1 MKRNRVNVLTVVNS
15 ASNITTETIDGKP
28 HIVVRGI
35 TPVVDDIVM
44 NRKLYPAA
52 EIEKAYNTLERNP
65 MPLGHPKVDGKHV
78 SARDVRAVNEYH
90 VGAWL
95 QNVSHSDGKVTGDMY
110 VNRQYAESS
119 EKGKRLINR
128 LDEML
133 AGTNSEP
140 IHISTGLLYSGIAA
154 NGESKGKKYNEIA
167 TNMMFDH
174 VAVLLDEPGAGTPE
188 EGVGIFVNAE
198 GDETEIE
205 VCNLQDA
212 IVSDNRKDG
221 WLNKIKFFVANDGGM
236 SFDEIAASLREAIR
250 ANTPD
255 SWRYVV
261 SIYPD
266 YLIFEEEKK
275 TTSGRNL
282 FKQKYLISDGAVSLV
297 GEPVE
302 VVRKPTEYEIKTNGE
317 NDPMKQLIIN
327 ALQAAGKPTEGK
339 SDAELMDAYNQLAA
353 EKAAAKN
360 ETPEEK
366 AAREKKEVDDKK
378 AKEQASNSEEMPAWA
393 KVLTE
398 QVTALNSQINAN
410 SDKEK
415 GEKRTAVKLVMNMS
429 DEEVADLDGKALD
442 AMYAK
447 CQTSFGLNA
456 AFRNQATNTQ
466 SVSEM
471 PE

>member
-95 QNVSHSDGKVTGDMY
+95 QNVRHEGGKVTGDMY

-128 LDEML
+128 LDEMI

-174 VAVLLDEPGAGTPE
+174 VAVLLDEPGAGTPA

-198 GDETEIE
+198 GDELEIE
-205 VCNLQDA
+205 VVNLADADVPDPQDA
-212 IVSDNRKDG
+212 SFKTFFNQLKAFFSANSD
-221 WLNKIKFFVANDGGM
+221 
-236 SFDEIAASLREAIR
+236 S
-250 ANTPD
+250 T
-255 SWRYVV
+255 
-261 SIYPD
+261 
-266 YLIFEEEKK
+266 
-275 TTSGRNL
+275 
-282 FKQKYLISDGAVSLV
+282 QK
-297 GEPVE
+297 E
-302 VVRKPTEYEIKTNGE
+302 T
-317 NDPMKQLIIN
+317 DPMKELIVN
-327 ALQAAGKPTEGK
+327 ALKANGKEVEGK
-339 SDAELMDAYNQLAA
+339 TDAELMDAYNQMKA
-353 EKAAAKN
+353 EEVTAKKKGD
-360 ETPEEK
+360 EEIDP
-366 AAREKKEVDDKK
+366 APGAPKKT
-378 AKEQASNSEEMPAWA
+378 EQAANNEDMPAWA
-393 KVLTE
+393 KALTDQVL
-398 QVTALNSQINAN
+398 ALNSKINAN
-410 SDKEK
+410 SETEK
-415 GEKRTAVKLVMNMS
+415 SNMRAAVKAKFGMTDIAVN
-429 DEEVADLDGKALD
+429 ALDGEPLKELFAQ
-442 AMYAK
+442 
-447 CQTSFGLNA
+447 CQTSTGLNGA
-456 AFRNQATNTQ
+456 YRQATNTQ

>member
-95 QNVSHSDGKVTGDMY
+95 QNVSHEGGKVTGDMY

-128 LDEML
+128 LDEMI

-174 VAVLLDEPGAGTPE
+174 VAVLLDEPGAGTPS
-188 EGVGIFVNAE
+188 EGVGIFVNSE
-198 GDETEIE
+198 GEEVEIE
-205 VCNLQDA
+205 VALLSDA
-212 IVSDNRKDG
+212 ADCTREG
-221 WLNKIKFFVANDGGM
+221 LLNKTKFFFTNASNF
-236 SFDEIAASLREAIR
+236 SFDDIQRAISDKLHEGR
-250 ANTPD
+250 ADDKWLWPESVWPD
-255 SWRYVV
+255 SF
-261 SIYPD
+261 IYRD
-266 YLIFEEEKK
+266 EAKY
-275 TTSGRNL
+275 
-282 FKQKYLISDGAVSLV
+282 FKQKYLIDDDGKAVFV

-302 VVRKPTEYEIKTNGE
+302 VVRKPIEYEIKTNGE
-317 NDPMKQLIIN
+317 NDPMKELIIN

-353 EKAAAKN
+353 EKAAAKKDGGD
-360 ETPEEK
+360 EIDPATGKP
-366 AAREKKEVDDKK
+366 KK
-378 AKEQASNSEEMPAWA
+378 KEQASNSEEAPAWFKPFA
-393 KVLTE
+393 DDLAAVKSGLAV
-398 QVTALNSQINAN
+398 NA
-410 SDKEK
+410 DKEK
-415 GEKRTAVKLVMNMS
+415 GEKRAAVKAKFGLDDLAVN
-429 DEEVADLDGKALD
+429 ALDGAALD
-442 AMYAK
+442 GLFAQ
-447 CQTSFGLNA
+447 CQTSTGLNG
-456 AFRNQATNTQ
+456 AFRPVNNND
-466 SVSEM
+466 SFSEM

>member
-15 ASNITTETIDGKP
+15 ASNITTETVNGKP

-78 SARDVRAVNEYH
+78 SARDVQAVNEYH

-95 QNVSHSDGKVTGDMY
+95 QNVSHKDGKVTGDMY

-133 AGTNSEP
+133 AGTNSDP

-174 VAVLLDEPGAGTPE
+174 VAVLLDEPGAGTPS
-188 EGVGIFVNAE
+188 EGVGIFVNAD
-198 GDETEIE
+198 GDEVEIE
-205 VCNLQDA
+205 VVNLAD
-212 IVSDNRKDG
+212 SDNPDPQDPSLKS
-221 WLNKIKFFVANDGGM
+221 FFNQLKALFSAN
-236 SFDEIAASLREAIR
+236 S
-250 ANTPD
+250 D
-255 SWRYVV
+255 S
-261 SIYPD
+261 
-266 YLIFEEEKK
+266 
-275 TTSGRNL
+275 T
-282 FKQKYLISDGAVSLV
+282 QK
-297 GEPVE
+297 E
-302 VVRKPTEYEIKTNGE
+302 T
-317 NDPMKQLIIN
+317 DPMKDLIVN
-327 ALQAAGKPTEGK
+327 ALKAKGK
-339 SDAELMDAYNQLAA
+339 SVDGKTDAELMDAYNQMLAENA
-353 EKAAAKN
+353 ETKT

-366 AAREKKEVDDKK
+366 ADREKAEKE
-378 AKEQASNSEEMPAWA
+378 ERERASNQAEAPAWFKPFA
-393 KVLTE
+393 DDLAAVKSGLT
-398 QVTALNSQINAN
+398 ANADQERI
-410 SDKEK
+410 SM
-415 GEKRTAVKLVMNMS
+415 RTAVKAKFGMTDLAVN
-429 DEEVADLDGKALD
+429 ALDGEPLKELFAQ
-442 AMYAK
+442 
-447 CQTSFGLNA
+447 CQTSAGLNG
-456 AFRNQATNTQ
+456 AFRQVNSNE

>member
-95 QNVSHSDGKVTGDMY
+95 QNVSHEDGKVTGDMY

-128 LDEML
+128 LDEMV

-174 VAVLLDEPGAGTPE
+174 VAVLLDEPGAGTPA

-198 GDETEIE
+198 GDELEIE
-205 VCNLQDA
+205 VVNLADADVPDPQDA
-212 IVSDNRKDG
+212 SFKTFFNQLKAFFSANSD
-221 WLNKIKFFVANDGGM
+221 
-236 SFDEIAASLREAIR
+236 S
-250 ANTPD
+250 T
-255 SWRYVV
+255 
-261 SIYPD
+261 
-266 YLIFEEEKK
+266 
-275 TTSGRNL
+275 
-282 FKQKYLISDGAVSLV
+282 QK
-297 GEPVE
+297 E
-302 VVRKPTEYEIKTNGE
+302 T
-317 NDPMKQLIIN
+317 DPMKELIVN
-327 ALQAAGKPTEGK
+327 ALKANGKEVDGK
-339 SDAELMDAYNQLAA
+339 TDAELMDAYNQMKA
-353 EKAAAKN
+353 EEVTAKKKGD
-360 ETPEEK
+360 EEIDP
-366 AAREKKEVDDKK
+366 ATGAPKKT
-378 AKEQASNSEEMPAWA
+378 EQAANNEDMPAWA
-393 KVLTE
+393 KALSD
-398 QVTALNSQINAN
+398 QVMALNSKFNAN
-410 SDKEK
+410 SESEK
-415 GEKRTAVKLVMNMS
+415 SNMRAAVKAKFGMTDIAVN
-429 DEEVADLDGKALD
+429 ALDGEPLKELFAQ
-442 AMYAK
+442 
-447 CQTSFGLNA
+447 CQTSTGLNG
-456 AFRNQATNTQ
+456 AFRQATNTQ

>member
-95 QNVSHSDGKVTGDMY
+95 QNVSHKDGKVTGDMY

-119 EKGKRLINR
+119 DKGKRLINR

-188 EGVGIFVNAE
+188 EGVGIFVNSDGDEQQIEVANLAEAADCTREGMLNKTKFFFTNASNFSFDDISRAISDKLRE
-198 GDETEIE
+198 GDTEDKWLWPET
-205 VCNLQDA
+205 VWP
-212 IVSDNRKDG
+212 DNFIYR
-221 WLNKIKFFVANDGGM
+221 ND
-236 SFDEIAASLREAIR
+236 
-250 ANTPD
+250 TK
-255 SWRYVV
+255 
-261 SIYPD
+261 
-266 YLIFEEEKK
+266 YL
-275 TTSGRNL
+275 
-282 FKQKYLISDGAVSLV
+282 KQKYLIDDDGKAVFV

-317 NDPMKQLIIN
+317 NDPMKELIIN
-327 ALQAAGKPTEGK
+327 ALKAAGKPTDGK
-339 SDAELMDAYNQLAA
+339 SDAELMDAYNQMAA
-353 EKAAAKN
+353 EKAAPK

-366 AAREKKEVDDKK
+366 AAREKKEAGDKK
-378 AKEQASNSEEMPAWA
+378 AKDTANNNEEMPAWA
-393 KVLTE
+393 KNLSDRVDTVVNSLT
-398 QVTALNSQINAN
+398 ANA
-410 SDKEK
+410 DKEK
-415 GEKRTAVKLVMNMS
+415 GEKRAAVKLAMNMS

-447 CQTSFGLNA
+447 CQTSFGLNG

>member
-95 QNVSHSDGKVTGDMY
+95 QNVSHNDGKVTGDMY

-119 EKGKRLINR
+119 DKGKRLINR

-188 EGVGIFVNAE
+188 EGVGIFVNSD
-198 GDETEIE
+198 GDEQQIE
-205 VCNLQDA
+205 VANLADA
-212 IVSDNRKDG
+212 ADCTREG
-221 WLNKIKFFVANDGGM
+221 MLNKTRFFFTNASNF
-236 SFDEIAASLREAIR
+236 SFDDIQRAISDKLRDGDTEDKWLWPE
-250 ANTPD
+250 TVWPD
-255 SWRYVV
+255 SF
-261 SIYPD
+261 IYQD
-266 YLIFEEEKK
+266 GLKH
-275 TTSGRNL
+275 L
-282 FKQKYLISDGAVSLV
+282 KQKYLIDEGGKAVFV

-317 NDPMKQLIIN
+317 NDPMKELIIN
-327 ALQAAGKPTEGK
+327 ALKAAGKPTDGK
-339 SDAELMDAYNQLAA
+339 SDTELMDAYNQMAA
-353 EKAAAKN
+353 EKAAPK

-366 AAREKKEVDDKK
+366 AAREKKEADDKK
-378 AKEQASNSEEMPAWA
+378 AKDTATNSEQAPAWFA
-393 KVLTE
+393 PFAEK
-398 QVTALNSQINAN
+398 LNTIESGLAVNA
-410 SDKEK
+410 DKEK
-415 GEKRTAVKLVMNMS
+415 GEKRAAVKTKFGLDDLAVN
-429 DEEVADLDGKALD
+429 ALDGAALD
-442 AMYAK
+442 GLFAQ
-447 CQTSFGLNA
+447 CQTSTGLNG
-456 AFRNQATNTQ
+456 AFRQATNNQ

>member
-95 QNVSHSDGKVTGDMY
+95 QNVSHKDGKVTGDMY

-128 LDEML
+128 LDEMIS
-133 AGTNSEP
+133 GTNSEP

-174 VAVLLDEPGAGTPE
+174 VAVLLDEPGAGTPA

-198 GDETEIE
+198 GDELEIE
-205 VCNLQDA
+205 VVNLADADVPDPQDA
-212 IVSDNRKDG
+212 SFKTFFNQLKAFFSANSD
-221 WLNKIKFFVANDGGM
+221 
-236 SFDEIAASLREAIR
+236 S
-250 ANTPD
+250 T
-255 SWRYVV
+255 
-261 SIYPD
+261 
-266 YLIFEEEKK
+266 
-275 TTSGRNL
+275 
-282 FKQKYLISDGAVSLV
+282 QK
-297 GEPVE
+297 E
-302 VVRKPTEYEIKTNGE
+302 T
-317 NDPMKQLIIN
+317 DPMKELIVN
-327 ALQAAGKPTEGK
+327 ALKANGKEVEGK
-339 SDAELMDAYNQLAA
+339 TDAELMDAYNQMKA
-353 EKAAAKN
+353 EEVTAKKKGD
-360 ETPEEK
+360 EEIDP
-366 AAREKKEVDDKK
+366 ATGAPKKT
-378 AKEQASNSEEMPAWA
+378 EQAANNEEMPAWA
-393 KVLTE
+393 KALTD
-398 QVTALNSQINAN
+398 QVMALNSQFNAN
-410 SDKEK
+410 SESEK
-415 GEKRTAVKLVMNMS
+415 SNMRAAVKAKFGMTDIAVN
-429 DEEVADLDGKALD
+429 ALDGEPLKELFAQ
-442 AMYAK
+442 
-447 CQTSFGLNA
+447 CQTSTGLNG
-456 AFRNQATNTQ
+456 AFRQATNTQ

>member
-15 ASNITTETIDGKP
+15 ASNITTQTVNGKP

-78 SARDVRAVNEYH
+78 SARDVQAVNEYH

-95 QNVSHSDGKVTGDMY
+95 QNVSHKDGKVTGDMY

-133 AGTNSEP
+133 AGTNSDP

-174 VAVLLDEPGAGTPE
+174 VAVLLDEPGAGTPS

-198 GDETEIE
+198 GDEQEIE
-205 VCNLQDA
+205 VANLADA
-212 IVSDNRKDG
+212 SDCTREG
-221 WLNKIKFFVANDGGM
+221 MLNKTKFFFTNASNF
-236 SFDEIAASLREAIR
+236 SFDDIQRAISDKLREGDAEDKWLWPE
-250 ANTPD
+250 TVWPD
-255 SWRYVV
+255 SF
-261 SIYPD
+261 IYRND
-266 YLIFEEEKK
+266 TKYL
-275 TTSGRNL
+275 
-282 FKQKYLISDGAVSLV
+282 KQKYLIDDDGKAVFV

-317 NDPMKQLIIN
+317 NDPMKELIIN
-327 ALQAAGKPTEGK
+327 ALKAAGKPTDGK
-339 SDAELMDAYNQLAA
+339 SDAELMDAYNQMAA
-353 EKAAAKN
+353 EKAAPK

-366 AAREKKEVDDKK
+366 AAREKKEADDKK
-378 AKEQASNSEEMPAWA
+378 AKETAINSDDMPAWA
-393 KVLTE
+393 KLLTE
-398 QVTALNSQINAN
+398 RVDTVVNSLNAN

-415 GEKRTAVKLVMNMS
+415 TEQRAAVKAKFGMTDLAVN
-429 DEEVADLDGKALD
+429 ALDGEPLKELFAQ
-442 AMYAK
+442 
-447 CQTSFGLNA
+447 CQTSTGLNGV
-456 AFRNQATNTQ
+456 FRQVNSNE

>member
-15 ASNITTETIDGKP
+15 ASNITTETIDDKP

-95 QNVSHSDGKVTGDMY
+95 QNVSHEGGKVTGDMY

-128 LDEML
+128 LDEMI

-174 VAVLLDEPGAGTPE
+174 VAVLLDEPGAGTPS
-188 EGVGIFVNAE
+188 EGVGIFVNSE
-198 GDETEIE
+198 GEEVEIE
-205 VCNLQDA
+205 VALLSDA
-212 IVSDNRKDG
+212 ADCTREG
-221 WLNKIKFFVANDGGM
+221 LLNKTKFFFTNASNF
-236 SFDEIAASLREAIR
+236 SFDDIQRAISDKLHEGRADDKWLWPESVWPDNFIYRDEAK
-250 ANTPD
+250 
-255 SWRYVV
+255 Y
-261 SIYPD
+261 
-266 YLIFEEEKK
+266 
-275 TTSGRNL
+275 
-282 FKQKYLISDGAVSLV
+282 FKQKYLIDDDGKAVFV

-302 VVRKPTEYEIKTNGE
+302 VVRKPIEYEIKTNGE
-317 NDPMKQLIIN
+317 NDPMKELIIN

-353 EKAAAKN
+353 EKAAAKKDGGD
-360 ETPEEK
+360 EIDPATGKP
-366 AAREKKEVDDKK
+366 KK
-378 AKEQASNSEEMPAWA
+378 KEQASNSEEAPAWFKPFA
-393 KVLTE
+393 DDLAAVKSGLAV
-398 QVTALNSQINAN
+398 NA
-410 SDKEK
+410 DKEK
-415 GEKRTAVKLVMNMS
+415 GEKRAAVKAKFGLDDLAVN
-429 DEEVADLDGKALD
+429 ALDGAALD
-442 AMYAK
+442 GLFAQ
-447 CQTSFGLNA
+447 CQTSTGLNG
-456 AFRNQATNTQ
+456 AFR
-466 SVSEM
+466 SVNNNDSFSEM

>member
-95 QNVSHSDGKVTGDMY
+95 QNVSHEDGKVTGDMY

-128 LDEML
+128 LDEMIS
-133 AGTNSEP
+133 GTNSEP

-198 GDETEIE
+198 GDELEIE
-205 VCNLQDA
+205 VVNLADADVPDPQDA
-212 IVSDNRKDG
+212 SFKTFFNQLKAFFSANSD
-221 WLNKIKFFVANDGGM
+221 
-236 SFDEIAASLREAIR
+236 S
-250 ANTPD
+250 T
-255 SWRYVV
+255 
-261 SIYPD
+261 
-266 YLIFEEEKK
+266 
-275 TTSGRNL
+275 
-282 FKQKYLISDGAVSLV
+282 QK
-297 GEPVE
+297 E
-302 VVRKPTEYEIKTNGE
+302 T
-317 NDPMKQLIIN
+317 DPMKELIVN
-327 ALQAAGKPTEGK
+327 ALKANGKEVEGK
-339 SDAELMDAYNQLAA
+339 TDAELMDAYNQMKA
-353 EKAAAKN
+353 EEITAKKKGD
-360 ETPEEK
+360 EEIDPDTG
-366 AAREKKEVDDKK
+366 APKKT
-378 AKEQASNSEEMPAWA
+378 EQAANNEEMPAWA
-393 KVLTE
+393 KALTDQVL
-398 QVTALNSQINAN
+398 ALNSKINAN
-410 SDKEK
+410 SESEK
-415 GEKRTAVKLVMNMS
+415 SNMRAAVKAKFGMTDIAVN
-429 DEEVADLDGKALD
+429 ALDGEPLKELFAQ
-442 AMYAK
+442 
-447 CQTSFGLNA
+447 CQTSTGLNG
-456 AFRNQATNTQ
+456 AFRQATNTQ

>member
-78 SARDVRAVNEYH
+78 SARDVRAVNNYH

-95 QNVSHSDGKVTGDMY
+95 QNVSHKDGKVSGDMY
-110 VNRQYAESS
+110 VDRQYAESS
-119 EKGKRLINR
+119 DKGKRLINR
-128 LDEML
+128 LDEMV
-133 AGTNSEP
+133 AGTNTEA

-250 ANTPD
+250 STAPD

-275 TTSGRNL
+275 TTSGRTL

-317 NDPMKQLIIN
+317 NDPMKELIIN
-327 ALQAAGKPTEGK
+327 ALKAAGKPTEGK
-339 SDAELMDAYNQLAA
+339 SDAELMDAYNQMKA
-353 EKAAAKN
+353 EEAIAKKKGDEEIDP
-360 ETPEEK
+360 ETGKP
-366 AAREKKEVDDKK
+366 KK
-378 AKEQASNSEEMPAWA
+378 KEQAANNEEMPAWA
-393 KVLTE
+393 QKLADRVD
-398 QVTALNSQINAN
+398 VVFNSLSANA
-410 SDKEK
+410 DKEK
-415 GEKRTAVKLVMNMS
+415 GEKRAAVKLAMNMS
-429 DEEVADLDGKALD
+429 DDEVADLDGKALD

-447 CQTSFGLNA
+447 CQTSFGLNG
-456 AFRNQATNTQ
+456 AFRHQATNTQ

>member
-95 QNVSHSDGKVTGDMY
+95 QNVSHKDGKVTGDMY

-128 LDEML
+128 LDGMIS
-133 AGTNSEP
+133 GTNSEP

-174 VAVLLDEPGAGTPE
+174 VAVLLDEPGAGTPS
-188 EGVGIFVNAE
+188 EGVGIFVNSE
-198 GDETEIE
+198 GEEVEIE
-205 VCNLQDA
+205 VALLSDA
-212 IVSDNRKDG
+212 ADCTREG
-221 WLNKIKFFVANDGGM
+221 LLNKTKFFFTNASNF
-236 SFDEIAASLREAIR
+236 SFDDIQRAISDKLHEGRADDKWLWPESVWPDNFIYRDEAK
-250 ANTPD
+250 
-255 SWRYVV
+255 Y
-261 SIYPD
+261 
-266 YLIFEEEKK
+266 
-275 TTSGRNL
+275 
-282 FKQKYLISDGAVSLV
+282 FKQKYLIDDDGKAVFV

-302 VVRKPTEYEIKTNGE
+302 VVRKPIEYEIKTNGE
-317 NDPMKQLIIN
+317 NDPMKELIIN

-353 EKAAAKN
+353 EKAAAKKDGGD
-360 ETPEEK
+360 EIDPATGKP
-366 AAREKKEVDDKK
+366 KK
-378 AKEQASNSEEMPAWA
+378 KEQASNSEEAPAWFKPFA
-393 KVLTE
+393 DDLAAVKSGLAV
-398 QVTALNSQINAN
+398 NA
-410 SDKEK
+410 DKEK
-415 GEKRTAVKLVMNMS
+415 GEKRAAVKAKFGLDDLAVN
-429 DEEVADLDGKALD
+429 ALDGAALD
-442 AMYAK
+442 GLFAQ
-447 CQTSFGLNA
+447 CQTSTGLNG
-456 AFRNQATNTQ
+456 AFLPVNNND
-466 SVSEM
+466 SFSEM

>member
-95 QNVSHSDGKVTGDMY
+95 QNVSHEGGKVTGDMY

-128 LDEML
+128 LDEMIS
-133 AGTNSEP
+133 GTNSEP

-174 VAVLLDEPGAGTPE
+174 VAVLLDEPGAGTPS
-188 EGVGIFVNAE
+188 EGVGIFVNSE
-198 GDETEIE
+198 GEEVEIE
-205 VCNLQDA
+205 VALLSDA
-212 IVSDNRKDG
+212 ADCTREG
-221 WLNKIKFFVANDGGM
+221 LLNKTKFFFTNASNF
-236 SFDEIAASLREAIR
+236 SFDDIQRAISDKLHEGRADDKWLWPESVWPDNFIYRDEAK
-250 ANTPD
+250 
-255 SWRYVV
+255 Y
-261 SIYPD
+261 
-266 YLIFEEEKK
+266 
-275 TTSGRNL
+275 
-282 FKQKYLISDGAVSLV
+282 FKQKYLIDDDGKAVFV

-302 VVRKPTEYEIKTNGE
+302 VVRKPIEYEIKTNGE
-317 NDPMKQLIIN
+317 NDPMKELIIN

-339 SDAELMDAYNQLAA
+339 SDAELMDAYNQMKA
-353 EKAAAKN
+353 EEATAKKKGDEEIDP
-360 ETPEEK
+360 ETGKP
-366 AAREKKEVDDKK
+366 KK
-378 AKEQASNSEEMPAWA
+378 KEQATNNEEMPAWA

-398 QVTALNSQINAN
+398 QVIALNSQINAN

-415 GEKRTAVKLVMNMS
+415 GEKRAAVKLAMNMS

>member
-78 SARDVRAVNEYH
+78 SARDVRAVNNYH

-95 QNVSHSDGKVTGDMY
+95 QNVNHKDGKVTGDMY
-110 VNRQYAESS
+110 VDRQYAESRD
-119 EKGKRLINR
+119 KGKRLVNR
-128 LDEML
+128 LDEMS

-154 NGESKGKKYNEIA
+154 NGESKGKKYDEIA
-167 TNMMFDH
+167 TNMNFDH
-174 VAVLLDEPGAGTPE
+174 VAVLLNEPGAGTPG

-198 GDETEIE
+198 GDEQEIE
-205 VCNLQDA
+205 IANLA
-212 IVSDNRKDG
+212 DG
-221 WLNKIKFFVANDGGM
+221 ADCTREGPWNKTKFFFTNASNF
-236 SFDEIAASLREAIR
+236 SFDDIQRAISDKLREGR
-250 ANTPD
+250 GKDSYLWPESVWPD
-255 SWRYVV
+255 TF
-261 SIYPD
+261 IYRD
-266 YLIFEEEKK
+266 DAKY
-275 TTSGRNL
+275 
-282 FKQKYLISDGAVSLV
+282 FKQKYIIDEGGKAVFV

-317 NDPMKQLIIN
+317 NDPMKELIIN
-327 ALQAAGKPTEGK
+327 ALKAAGKPTDGK
-339 SDAELMDAYNQLAA
+339 SDDELMDAYNQMAA
-353 EKAAAKN
+353 EKAAAKT

-366 AAREKKEVDDKK
+366 AAREKKEADAKTAKDK
-378 AKEQASNSEEMPAWA
+378 ATNSEEIPAWA
-393 KVLTE
+393 QKLAERVDS
-398 QVTALNSQINAN
+398 VVNSLNAN

-415 GEKRTAVKLVMNMS
+415 GEKRAAVKLALNMS

-442 AMYAK
+442 RLYANSQK
-447 CQTSFGLNA
+447 STGLNGA
-456 AFRNQATNTQ
+456 LRQVNSSE

>member
-95 QNVSHSDGKVTGDMY
+95 QNVSHEDGKVTGDMY

-128 LDEML
+128 LDEMI

-174 VAVLLDEPGAGTPE
+174 VAVLLDEPGAGTPA

-198 GDETEIE
+198 GDELEIE
-205 VCNLQDA
+205 VVNLADAEVPDPQDA
-212 IVSDNRKDG
+212 SFKTFFNQLKAFFSANSD
-221 WLNKIKFFVANDGGM
+221 
-236 SFDEIAASLREAIR
+236 S
-250 ANTPD
+250 T
-255 SWRYVV
+255 
-261 SIYPD
+261 
-266 YLIFEEEKK
+266 
-275 TTSGRNL
+275 
-282 FKQKYLISDGAVSLV
+282 QK
-297 GEPVE
+297 E
-302 VVRKPTEYEIKTNGE
+302 T
-317 NDPMKQLIIN
+317 DPMKELIVN
-327 ALQAAGKPTEGK
+327 ALKANGKEVEGK
-339 SDAELMDAYNQLAA
+339 TDAELMDAYNQMKAEEVTAKKKGDEEIDLATGA
-353 EKAAAKN
+353 
-360 ETPEEK
+360 P
-366 AAREKKEVDDKK
+366 KKT
-378 AKEQASNSEEMPAWA
+378 EQAANNEEMPAWA
-393 KVLTE
+393 KALTD
-398 QVTALNSQINAN
+398 QVFALNSKINAN
-410 SDKEK
+410 SESEK
-415 GEKRTAVKLVMNMS
+415 SNMRAAVKAKFGMTDIAVN
-429 DEEVADLDGKALD
+429 ALDGEPLKELFAQ
-442 AMYAK
+442 
-447 CQTSFGLNA
+447 CQTSTGLNG
-456 AFRNQATNTQ
+456 AFRQATNTQ

>member
-95 QNVSHSDGKVTGDMY
+95 QNVSHEGGKVTGDMY

-128 LDEML
+128 LDEMI

-174 VAVLLDEPGAGTPE
+174 VAVLLDEPGAGTPA

-198 GDETEIE
+198 GDELEIE
-205 VCNLQDA
+205 VVNLADADVPDPQD
-212 IVSDNRKDG
+212 VSFKT
-221 WLNKIKFFVANDGGM
+221 FFNQLKAFFSAN
-236 SFDEIAASLREAIR
+236 S
-250 ANTPD
+250 D
-255 SWRYVV
+255 S
-261 SIYPD
+261 
-266 YLIFEEEKK
+266 
-275 TTSGRNL
+275 T
-282 FKQKYLISDGAVSLV
+282 QK
-297 GEPVE
+297 E
-302 VVRKPTEYEIKTNGE
+302 T
-317 NDPMKQLIIN
+317 DPMKELIVN
-327 ALQAAGKPTEGK
+327 ALKANGNEVEGK
-339 SDAELMDAYNQLAA
+339 TDAELMDAYNQMKA
-353 EKAAAKN
+353 EEVTAKKN
-360 ETPEEK
+360 GDEETDP
-366 AAREKKEVDDKK
+366 ATGAPKKT
-378 AKEQASNSEEMPAWA
+378 EQAANNEEIPAWA
-393 KVLTE
+393 KALTD
-398 QVTALNSQINAN
+398 QVMALNSKINAN
-410 SDKEK
+410 SESEK
-415 GEKRTAVKLVMNMS
+415 SNMRAAVKAKFGMN
-429 DEEVADLDGKALD
+429 DIAVNALDGEPLKELFAQ
-442 AMYAK
+442 
-447 CQTSFGLNA
+447 CQTSTGLNG
-456 AFRNQATNTQ
+456 AFRQATNTQ

>member
-78 SARDVRAVNEYH
+78 SARDVRAVNNYH

-95 QNVSHSDGKVTGDMY
+95 QNVSHEAGKVSGDMY
-110 VNRQYAESS
+110 VDRQYAESS

-133 AGTNSEP
+133 AGTNSDP

-198 GDETEIE
+198 GDEQQIE
-205 VCNLQDA
+205 TAHLSDA
-212 IVSDNRKDG
+212 YDCTREG
-221 WLNKIKFFVANDGGM
+221 LLNKTKFFFTNASNF
-236 SFDEIAASLREAIR
+236 SFDDIQRAISDQLREGR
-250 ANTPD
+250 AKDSYLWPESVWPD
-255 SWRYVV
+255 TF
-261 SIYPD
+261 IYRD
-266 YLIFEEEKK
+266 EAKY
-275 TTSGRNL
+275 
-282 FKQKYLISDGAVSLV
+282 FKQKYLIGDDGKAQFV

-339 SDAELMDAYNQLAA
+339 SDAELMDAYNQMAA
-353 EKAAAKN
+353 EKAAAKT

-366 AAREKKEVDDKK
+366 AAREKKEADDKK
-378 AKEQASNSEEMPAWA
+378 DKEQTTNSEQAPAWF
-393 KVLTE
+393 
-398 QVTALNSQINAN
+398 ALFADKLNAIESGLAVNAN
-410 SDKEK
+410 KEK
-415 GEKRTAVKLVMNMS
+415 GDKRAAVKAKFGLDDLAVN
-429 DEEVADLDGKALD
+429 ALDGAALD
-442 AMYAK
+442 GLYAQ
-447 CQTSFGLNA
+447 CHTTTGLNG
-456 AFRNQATNTQ
+456 AFRHTATNQ

>member
-95 QNVSHSDGKVTGDMY
+95 QNVSHKDGKVTGDMY

-133 AGTNSEP
+133 AGTNSDP

-174 VAVLLDEPGAGTPE
+174 VAVLLDEPGAGTPA

-198 GDETEIE
+198 GDEQEIE
-205 VCNLQDA
+205 VASLADA
-212 IVSDNRKDG
+212 ADCTREG
-221 WLNKIKFFVANDGGM
+221 MFNKTKFFFTNASNF
-236 SFDEIAASLREAIR
+236 SFDDIQRAISDRLREGSSEDKWLWPE
-250 ANTPD
+250 TVWPD
-255 SWRYVV
+255 TF
-261 SIYPD
+261 IYRD
-266 YLIFEEEKK
+266 DTKYL
-275 TTSGRNL
+275 
-282 FKQKYLISDGAVSLV
+282 KQKYLIDEGGKAVFV

-317 NDPMKQLIIN
+317 NDPMKELIIN

-339 SDAELMDAYNQLAA
+339 SDAELMDAYNQMKAD
-353 EKAAAKN
+353 EAAAKKN
-360 ETPEEK
+360 GDEEIDPATGK
-366 AAREKKEVDDKK
+366 PKKKE
-378 AKEQASNSEEMPAWA
+378 QTTNSEEMPAWA
-393 KVLTE
+393 KTLSD
-398 QVTALNSQINAN
+398 QVAAINSQISAGAET
-410 SDKEK
+410 EK
-415 GEKRTAVKLVMNMS
+415 ASMRTAVKAKFGMTDLAVN
-429 DEEVADLDGKALD
+429 ALDGEPLKELFAQ
-442 AMYAK
+442 
-447 CQTSFGLNA
+447 CQTSTGLNG
-456 AFRNQATNTQ
+456 AFRQATNNQ

>member
-65 MPLGHPKVDGKHV
+65 MPLGHPKVDGRHV

-95 QNVSHSDGKVTGDMY
+95 QNVSHKDGKVTGDMY
-110 VNRQYAESS
+110 VNRHYAESS

-128 LDEML
+128 LDEMI

-198 GDETEIE
+198 GDVIEIE
-205 VCNLQDA
+205 VVNLADADVPDPQDA
-212 IVSDNRKDG
+212 SFKTFFNQLKAFFSANSD
-221 WLNKIKFFVANDGGM
+221 
-236 SFDEIAASLREAIR
+236 S
-250 ANTPD
+250 T
-255 SWRYVV
+255 
-261 SIYPD
+261 
-266 YLIFEEEKK
+266 
-275 TTSGRNL
+275 
-282 FKQKYLISDGAVSLV
+282 QK
-297 GEPVE
+297 E
-302 VVRKPTEYEIKTNGE
+302 T
-317 NDPMKQLIIN
+317 DPMKELIVN
-327 ALQAAGKPTEGK
+327 ALKAHGKEVEGK
-339 SDAELMDAYNQLAA
+339 TDAELMDAYNQLAA
-353 EKAAAKN
+353 EKAAAKKDGGD
-360 ETPEEK
+360 EIDPATGKP
-366 AAREKKEVDDKK
+366 KK
-378 AKEQASNSEEMPAWA
+378 KEQASNSEEAPAWFKPFA
-393 KVLTE
+393 DDLAAVKSGLAV
-398 QVTALNSQINAN
+398 NA
-410 SDKEK
+410 DKEK
-415 GEKRTAVKLVMNMS
+415 GEKRAAVKAKFGLDDLAVN
-429 DEEVADLDGKALD
+429 ALDGAALD
-442 AMYAK
+442 GLFAQ
-447 CQTSFGLNA
+447 CQTSTGLNG
-456 AFRNQATNTQ
+456 AFRPVNNND
-466 SVSEM
+466 SFSEM

>member
-78 SARDVRAVNEYH
+78 SARDVRAVNNYH

-95 QNVSHSDGKVTGDMY
+95 QNVSHKDGKVSGDMY
-110 VNRQYAESS
+110 VDRQYAESRD
-119 EKGKRLINR
+119 KGKRLINR

-133 AGTNSEP
+133 AGTNSDP

-174 VAVLLDEPGAGTPE
+174 VAVLLDEPGAGTPD

-250 ANTPD
+250 ANIPD

-275 TTSGRNL
+275 NDSGRSL

-317 NDPMKQLIIN
+317 NDPMKELIIN

-339 SDAELMDAYNQLAA
+339 SDAELMDAYNQMKA
-353 EKAAAKN
+353 EEAIAKKKGDEEIDP
-360 ETPEEK
+360 ETGKP
-366 AAREKKEVDDKK
+366 KK
-378 AKEQASNSEEMPAWA
+378 KEQAANNEEMPAWA
-393 KVLTE
+393 QKLADRVD
-398 QVTALNSQINAN
+398 VVFNSLSANA
-410 SDKEK
+410 DKEK
-415 GEKRTAVKLVMNMS
+415 GEKRAAVKLAMNMS
-429 DEEVADLDGKALD
+429 DDEVADLDGKALD

-447 CQTSFGLNA
+447 CQTSFGLNG
-456 AFRNQATNTQ
+456 AFRHQATNTQ

>member
-15 ASNITTETIDGKP
+15 ASNIATETIDGKP

-95 QNVSHSDGKVTGDMY
+95 QNVSHEGGKVTGDMY

-128 LDEML
+128 LDEMI
-133 AGTNSEP
+133 ARTNSEP

-174 VAVLLDEPGAGTPE
+174 VAVLLDEPGAGTPS
-188 EGVGIFVNAE
+188 EGVGIFVNSE
-198 GDETEIE
+198 GEEVEIE
-205 VCNLQDA
+205 VALLSDA
-212 IVSDNRKDG
+212 ADCTREG
-221 WLNKIKFFVANDGGM
+221 LLNKTRFFFTNASNF
-236 SFDEIAASLREAIR
+236 SFDDIQRAISDKLHEGRADDKWLWPESVWPDNFIYRDEAK
-250 ANTPD
+250 
-255 SWRYVV
+255 Y
-261 SIYPD
+261 
-266 YLIFEEEKK
+266 
-275 TTSGRNL
+275 
-282 FKQKYLISDGAVSLV
+282 FKQKYLIDDDGKAVFV

-302 VVRKPTEYEIKTNGE
+302 VVRKPIEYEIKTNGE
-317 NDPMKQLIIN
+317 NDPMKELIIN

-353 EKAAAKN
+353 EKAAAKK
-360 ETPEEK
+360 EGGDEIDPATGKP
-366 AAREKKEVDDKK
+366 KK
-378 AKEQASNSEEMPAWA
+378 KEQASNSEEAPAWFKPFA
-393 KVLTE
+393 DDLAAVKSGLAV
-398 QVTALNSQINAN
+398 N

-415 GEKRTAVKLVMNMS
+415 GEKRAAVKAKFGLDDLAVNT
-429 DEEVADLDGKALD
+429 LDGAALD
-442 AMYAK
+442 GLFAR
-447 CQTSFGLNA
+447 CQTSTGLNG
-456 AFRNQATNTQ
+456 AFRQVNNND
-466 SVSEM
+466 SFSEM

>member
-95 QNVSHSDGKVTGDMY
+95 QNVSHKDGKVTGDMY

-128 LDEML
+128 LDEMIS
-133 AGTNSEP
+133 GTNSEP

-167 TNMMFDH
+167 INMMFDH
-174 VAVLLDEPGAGTPE
+174 VAVLLDEPGAGTPS
-188 EGVGIFVNAE
+188 EGVGIFVNSE
-198 GDETEIE
+198 GEEVEIE
-205 VCNLQDA
+205 VALLSDA
-212 IVSDNRKDG
+212 ADCTREG
-221 WLNKIKFFVANDGGM
+221 LLNKTKFFFTNASNF
-236 SFDEIAASLREAIR
+236 SFDDIQRAISDKLHEGRADDKWLWPESVWPDNFIYRDEAK
-250 ANTPD
+250 
-255 SWRYVV
+255 Y
-261 SIYPD
+261 
-266 YLIFEEEKK
+266 
-275 TTSGRNL
+275 
-282 FKQKYLISDGAVSLV
+282 FKQKYLIDDDGKAVFV

-302 VVRKPTEYEIKTNGE
+302 VVRKPIEYEIKTNGE
-317 NDPMKQLIIN
+317 NDPMKELIIN

-353 EKAAAKN
+353 EKAAAKKDGGD
-360 ETPEEK
+360 EIDPATGKP
-366 AAREKKEVDDKK
+366 KK
-378 AKEQASNSEEMPAWA
+378 KEQASNSEEAPAWFKPFA
-393 KVLTE
+393 DDLAAVKSGLAV
-398 QVTALNSQINAN
+398 NA
-410 SDKEK
+410 DKEK
-415 GEKRTAVKLVMNMS
+415 GEKRAAVKAKFGLDDLAVN
-429 DEEVADLDGKALD
+429 ALDGAALD
-442 AMYAK
+442 GLFAQ
-447 CQTSFGLNA
+447 CQTSTGLNG
-456 AFRNQATNTQ
+456 AFRPVNNND
-466 SVSEM
+466 SFSEM

>member
-95 QNVSHSDGKVTGDMY
+95 QNVSHKDGKVTGDMY

-133 AGTNSEP
+133 AGTNSDP

-188 EGVGIFVNAE
+188 EGVGIFVNSE
-198 GDETEIE
+198 GDEQQIE
-205 VCNLQDA
+205 VARLA
-212 IVSDNRKDG
+212 DG
-221 WLNKIKFFVANDGGM
+221 IDCTRDGLLNKTKFFFTNASNF
-236 SFDEIAASLREAIR
+236 SFDDISRAISDKLREGDAEDKWLWPE
-250 ANTPD
+250 TVWPD
-255 SWRYVV
+255 SF
-261 SIYPD
+261 IYRND
-266 YLIFEEEKK
+266 TKYL
-275 TTSGRNL
+275 
-282 FKQKYLISDGAVSLV
+282 KQKYLIDDDGKAVFV

-317 NDPMKQLIIN
+317 NDPMKELIIN
-327 ALQAAGKPTEGK
+327 ALQAA
-339 SDAELMDAYNQLAA
+339 
-353 EKAAAKN
+353 
-360 ETPEEK
+360 
-366 AAREKKEVDDKK
+366 
-378 AKEQASNSEEMPAWA
+378 
-393 KVLTE
+393 
-398 QVTALNSQINAN
+398 
-410 SDKEK
+410 
-415 GEKRTAVKLVMNMS
+415 
-429 DEEVADLDGKALD
+429 
-442 AMYAK
+442 
-447 CQTSFGLNA
+447 
-456 AFRNQATNTQ
+456 
-466 SVSEM
+466 
-471 PE
+471 